1 MVVIGLV
8 FVILAIRFRVF
19 FLVID
24 FGDSFWEKLVGL
36 FLIWGIRVVIKL
48 EKFYVLYLLIN

>member
-8 FVILAIRFRVF
+8 FVILVIRFRVF